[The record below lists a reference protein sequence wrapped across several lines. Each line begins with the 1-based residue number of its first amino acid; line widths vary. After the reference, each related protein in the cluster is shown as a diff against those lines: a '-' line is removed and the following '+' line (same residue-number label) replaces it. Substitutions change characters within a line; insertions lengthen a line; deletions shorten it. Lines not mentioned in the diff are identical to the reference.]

1 MAREFIVPGRIIS
14 GTGALETAKTILKK
28 MGKKALIVTD
38 KVMVELGNCAK
49 AEQILAEEGIADRIC
64 SESTGA
70 PTASTSEKG

>member
-49 AEQILAEEGIADRIC
+49 AEQILAEEGIAYSVVRQI
-64 SESTGA
+64 
-70 PTASTSEKG
+70 K